1 MADNIKT
8 INELRQR
15 ILDGES
21 PSDDDL
27 RAGILAVRAER
38 RSPTR
43 RLSFLQRLRR
53 WIREA
58 PYWLRC
64 HKEDEANAR
73 LAAAAWAA
81 SNAQERMC
89 DDY

>member
-15 ILDGES
+15 ILDGEA

-27 RAGILAVRAER
+27 RAGILAIRAER
-38 RSPTR
+38 RKPSR
-43 RLSFLQRLRR
+43 RLSFLRRLRR

-58 PYWLRC
+58 IYWLRY
-64 HKEDEANAR
+64 HQEDEANAR
-73 LAAAAWAA
+73 LAD
-81 SNAQERMC
+81 AQERRC

>member
-1 MADNIKT
+1 MRSSSNIKT

-38 RSPTR
+38 RENPP
-43 RLSFLQRLRR
+43 SFLQRLRR
-53 WIREA
+53 WLREA

-64 HKEDEANAR
+64 HK
-73 LAAAAWAA
+73 
-81 SNAQERMC
+81 C

>member
-1 MADNIKT
+1 MTDNIKT

-15 ILDGES
+15 ILDGEA

-27 RAGILAVRAER
+27 RAGILAVRAEKR
-38 RSPTR
+38 KPTR

-53 WIREA
+53 RVSDVV
-58 PYWLRC
+58 YWLRY
-64 HKEDEANAR
+64 HRRDAANAR
-73 LAAAAWAA
+73 LAD
-81 SNAQERMC
+81 AQERMC